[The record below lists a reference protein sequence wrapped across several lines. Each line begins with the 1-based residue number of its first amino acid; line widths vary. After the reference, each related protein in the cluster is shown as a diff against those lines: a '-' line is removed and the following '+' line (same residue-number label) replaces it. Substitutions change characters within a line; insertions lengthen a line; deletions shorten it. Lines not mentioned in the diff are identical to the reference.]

1 MKVRYTIKIKD
12 GHNAPEFKKGLG
24 KGVVN
29 IEEVEY
35 AGIKSEEDLK
45 ATRFQAYI
53 MEYSRDLLE
62 QWFEV
67 IPEVITLKKER
78 KEKIKQIN
86 DNEKEG

>member
-1 MKVRYTIKIKD
+1 MKVRYTVKIKD

-45 ATRFQAYI
+45 STRYQAYF
-53 MEYSRDLLE
+53 MEYSRKLLDE
-62 QWFEV
+62 WFEV
-67 IPEVITLKKER
+67 IPEVITVKRER
-78 KEKIKQIN
+78 KEKLKQIEE
-86 DNEKEG
+86 NEKEG